1 MKNKKFLALLDVSL
15 IEIISQKSQYELMQY
30 QLNKKNLLLASYIN
44 EDPSDIASCKEILRK
59 INEKLN
65 IQGIVFF
72 SLLQLCY
79 GSKIKLNIIKE
90 SLKNKYEI
98 FFVRENI
105 HIKNFNNFKKIEK
118 DLLLFKAN
126 NSVLLDKIKY
136 IQK

>member
-90 SLKNKYEI
+90 SLKKKYEV

>member
-30 QLNKKNLLLASYIN
+30 QLNKKNLLLANYIN
-44 EDPSDIASCKEILRK
+44 EDPNDIASCKEILRK

-90 SLKNKYEI
+90 SLKKKYEV